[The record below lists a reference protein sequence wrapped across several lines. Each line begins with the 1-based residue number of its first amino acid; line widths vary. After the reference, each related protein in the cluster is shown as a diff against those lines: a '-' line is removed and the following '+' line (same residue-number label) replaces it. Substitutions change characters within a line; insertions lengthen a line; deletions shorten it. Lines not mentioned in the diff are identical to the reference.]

1 MAFSDI
7 YRQQAALLIR
17 LLPYVAEE
25 EDFALK
31 GGTAIN
37 LFVRNMPR
45 LSVDIDLA
53 YLPVQERKA
62 SLEAIDAA
70 LERVSGRI
78 LKAVPGAHVHPSQ
91 HEGATTKLVVRSRNV
106 QTIIEVT
113 PVLRGCVY
121 EPEVRAVAA
130 GVEEAFGFAE
140 IKIVS
145 FADLYAGK
153 IVAAL
158 DRQHPRDL
166 FDVRELLAGEGID
179 DAIRQALVVYLLSH
193 GRPMFALLAPT
204 RKDISQDFRR
214 GFTGMAS
221 EPVSQDSLEKA
232 REELIADV
240 VGKMPKDHRRFL
252 MSFEEGEPEWALLK
266 VPGAKDLPAVKWR
279 KQKLDELSA
288 EKRKSLIAGL
298 EKVFGEKP

>member
-25 EDFALK
+25 EEFALK

-37 LFVRNMPR
+37 LFVRDMPR
-45 LSVDIDLA
+45 LSVDVDLT
-53 YLPVQERKA
+53 YVPLQDRKV

-70 LERVSGRI
+70 LKRISGRVA
-78 LKAVPGAHVHPSQ
+78 KAIPGAHVHASQ
-91 HEGATTKLVVRSRNV
+91 HEGATTKLVVRSQSV

-121 EPEVRAVAA
+121 EPEVRVAA
-130 GVEEAFGFAE
+130 PAVQDAFGFAE
-140 IKIVS
+140 IGVVS

-179 DAIRQALVVYLLSH
+179 DAIRQALVIYLLSH

-204 RKDISQDFRR
+204 RKDISAEFRR
-214 GFTGMAS
+214 GFAGMTP

-232 REELIADV
+232 REELIANV
-240 VGKMPKDHRRFL
+240 IGKMPKEHKRFL
-252 MSFEEGEPEWALLK
+252 MSFEEGEPEWALLN
-266 VPGAKDLPAVKWR
+266 VPSAEDLPTVRWR
-279 KQKLDELSA
+279 KQKLDELPA
-288 EKRKSLIAGL
+288 EKRKALVAGL
-298 EKVFGEKP
+298 EHVLGEKP